1 MGVEKNMSQ
10 QKLWCWRRNCD
21 SQDSQVWVV
30 LWIWLCISK
39 KHQTQKIC
47 PHRRTNGL
55 WLFPC
60 RESGQRPAWLDAKTH
75 KAPCSANVSYLMA
88 RIKHTGTRGCSKC
101 FQISW
106 GFPPHAKLKQPLKVE
121 TSPEISGLSAERPQ
135 SQWSTHIVLWFEWNY
150 HYDVSNISNTGQCW
164 LVECLP
170 GCWYNIH
177 DFTPLIASLEFY
189 TKHYCHTPYTN
200 SDGDRRWSFSSI

>member
-1 MGVEKNMSQ
+1 MACGYSPAENPVSGLHDLMRRHIKLHVQ
-10 QKLWCWRRNCD
+10 QMF
-21 SQDSQVWVV
+21 
-30 LWIWLCISK
+30 
-39 KHQTQKIC
+39 
-47 PHRRTNGL
+47 RTSWQESNIQGL
-55 WLFPC
+55 
-60 RESGQRPAWLDAKTH
+60 GAV
-75 KAPCSANVSYLMA
+75 ANVFKSIGVSHPMP
-88 RIKHTGTRGCSKC
+88 
-101 FQISW
+101 SW
-106 GFPPHAKLKQPLKVE
+106 NNHWKWRLH
-121 TSPEISGLSAERPQ
+121 PEISGLSAERPQ